1 VLSFRAKIC
10 LIPRDS
16 DIECELIMR
25 KTNYEHALN
34 LMTIKANNYKDMCLL
49 KKMKKWNEKMKW
61 KMKEKWWWKMN
72 DWGWKEKKNEE
83 TKVLGDSCITCIH
96 IL

>member
-1 VLSFRAKIC
+1 MWKI
-10 LIPRDS
+10 
-16 DIECELIMR
+16 
-25 KTNYEHALN
+25 NYEHALN
-34 LMTIKANNYKDMCLL
+34 LMAAKANNYKDMCLL
-49 KKMKKWNEKMKW
+49 KKWWNEEKKKKKNEEWNEKMKW